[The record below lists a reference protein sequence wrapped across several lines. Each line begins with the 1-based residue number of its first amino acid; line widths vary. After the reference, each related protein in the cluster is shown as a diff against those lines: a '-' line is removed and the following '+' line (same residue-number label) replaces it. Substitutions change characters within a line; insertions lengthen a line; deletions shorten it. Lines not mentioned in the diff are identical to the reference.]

1 MCVELVDFCRTV
13 EKSYFKSI
21 IYISAMTSAESS
33 NLHLVAITQ
42 SGQFRKSMQIIMKG
56 GGLR

>member
-1 MCVELVDFCRTV
+1 M

-42 SGQFRKSMQIIMKG
+42 SGQFQKSMQIVMKG
-56 GGLR
+56 RVEVKVGVILF